1 MTKYS
6 EKNLQKNE
14 TIVCKAKISL
24 LSAFDNAIPF
34 LICLAIAIV
43 VFAFTKTIA
52 GNIAFI
58 DTISLAQKYNPNAS
72 TKQILDGILSNLKSF
87 EGTEML
93 QNYYKISMIM
103 TLIGVFFI
111 IVGTLP
117 LVMKIID
124 LLCTDIAITNKRI
137 IGKCGI
143 IKVKVIDLHIDKVD
157 TVNISATFWGR
168 IFKYYKL
175 SVVGSGAGEPV
186 WFNGV
191 SNANQFKNM
200 VNNAIEQHAE
210 DARRAQAMEMAQAM
224 SGVKK

>member
-6 EKNLQKNE
+6 EKNLQNNE

-24 LSAFDNAIPF
+24 LSAFDKALPF

-43 VFAFTKTIA
+43 VFAFTKTVA
-52 GNIAFI
+52 GNIAFKGA
-58 DTISLAQKYNPNAS
+58 ISLAQKVNPNAS
-72 TKQILDGILSNLKSF
+72 AQQIIDEILSNPESL
-87 EGTEML
+87 EGADNIL
-93 QNYYKISMIM
+93 QVYSKISMVM

-124 LLCTDIAITNKRI
+124 LLCTDIAITNKRVI
-137 IGKCGI
+137 DKCGI

-210 DARRAQAMEMAQAM
+210 DARKAQAMEMAQAM
-224 SGVKK
+224 AKK